1 MFGTVFFMKPLAG
14 KEEEVKNIFKEW
26 STSVKP
32 TVKGAK
38 AGYLYTLADGRMVG
52 VAVFESKEDY
62 MANANNPTQDE
73 WFKKLRANLELDPLW
88 NDGEVLEV

>member
-1 MFGTVFFMKPLAG
+1 MFGTVFFMKPLSG

-38 AGYLYTLADGRMVG
+38 DGYLYILVDGRMVG
-52 VAVFESKEDY
+52 VAIFESKEDY
-62 MANANNPTQDE
+62 MANASNPAQDE
-73 WFKKLRANLELDPLW
+73 WFKKLRANLEQDPEW
-88 NDGEVLEV
+88 NDGEVLEA